1 MHVPKYQAFSSC
13 DTIPIYTPSKNTK
26 RKGTGKKK
34 GQTPNLNTH
43 PQSSPLTQNNQLLK
57 LPRPQQ
63 FPNENFQRHRHA
75 GDVLVVVGLGSE
87 LHLLL
92 LGQEVVLVDVDA
104 QGARDGLG
112 GALEGWV
119 CEVRW
124 LLVWV

>member
-1 MHVPKYQAFSSC
+1 MVVRSMHACTQVSSLL
-13 DTIPIYTPSKNTK
+13 ILRHNPHLHSLQKTK

-34 GQTPNLNTH
+34 NKG
-43 PQSSPLTQNNQLLK
+43 QSSPLTQNNQLLK